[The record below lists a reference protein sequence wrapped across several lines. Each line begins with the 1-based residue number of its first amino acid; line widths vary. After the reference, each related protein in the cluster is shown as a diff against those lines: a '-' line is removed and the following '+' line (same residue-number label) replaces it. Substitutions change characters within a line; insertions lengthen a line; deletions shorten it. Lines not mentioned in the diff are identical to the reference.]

1 MLEDLL
7 TASLPSVSGAFGL
20 GTGLV
25 PPEAVS
31 LSSLFSGG
39 GAVILGK
46 FTGSVG
52 TLTMPINY
60 SALFVGALAA
70 NWMFRGVHLPMDQ
83 QIQQPLLVTLG
94 GMLIGAFSMMW
105 WQQERASGR

>member
-1 MLEDLL
+1 MLEELL
-7 TASLPSVSGAFGL
+7 MSGLPTASGVFSAGPGY
-20 GTGLV
+20 V

-31 LSSLFSGG
+31 LSSLFSGA

-52 TLTMPINY
+52 ALTMPMNY
-60 SALFVGALAA
+60 SALFIGALAA

-105 WQQERASGR
+105 WMTERNSTR